1 MGTKERR
8 LREIAERE
16 RLFLNKTRELICH
29 DGLLQVQMAR
39 IAEAC
44 DYSTG
49 TLYQHFASKEDLLV
63 ALLADRA
70 EERIELFRRAAVRDA
85 TTRDRMFAF
94 VLADVVFVERNP
106 EYFRLEQLAQT
117 EVVWS
122 RASPERRRAFL
133 ETLGPVSAL
142 ALGIIRDAVECGDL
156 DLNGA
161 AAEEIA
167 FGLWAMVE
175 GTHSL
180 AHTQGLLDPFDIEE
194 PYRLMGRNMHRLL
207 NGLGWKPLVDVRCDA
222 DCEAYRSRLM
232 NTVFGDL
239 RMEDMDQT
247 GKVSP

>member
-1 MGTKERR
+1 MGTRERR
-8 LREIAERE
+8 QREFAERE
-16 RLFLNKTRELICH
+16 RLFLEKTRELICG

-63 ALLADRA
+63 ALLAERA
-70 EERIELFRRAAVRDA
+70 EERIELFRRAAVWDA

-94 VLADVVFVERNP
+94 VAADVVFVKRNP

-122 RASPERRRAFL
+122 RASPARRRAYI

-142 ALGIIRDAVECGDL
+142 ALEIIGDAVEHGDL
-156 DLNGA
+156 EPNGA
-161 AAEEIA
+161 APEEIA
-167 FGLWAMVE
+167 FGLWAVVE

-180 AHTQGLLDPFDIEE
+180 AHTQGLLDPFEIED
-194 PYRLMGRNMHRLL
+194 PYRSMSRNMHRLL
-207 NGLGWKPLVDVRCDA
+207 NGLGWRPLVDVSRDA
-222 DCEAYRSRLM
+222 DCEAYRSRLLKE
-232 NTVFGDL
+232 VFGDL
-239 RMEDMDQT
+239 CMEATGQT
-247 GKVSP
+247 RNVSL